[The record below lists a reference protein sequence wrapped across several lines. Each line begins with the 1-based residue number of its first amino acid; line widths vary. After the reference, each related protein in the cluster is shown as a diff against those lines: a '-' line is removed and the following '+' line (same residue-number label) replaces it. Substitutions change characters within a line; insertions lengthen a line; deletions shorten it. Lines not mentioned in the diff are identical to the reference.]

1 MSTDNLWFRPSA
13 YGFFHPDP
21 ELQLCWCPHCRE
33 ILRGVRIHVY
43 PQGGR
48 NKPYCSRHDAEDDL
62 VPVTDEA
69 VRAAYRLGG
78 LVAATKAAKNL
89 WPA

>member
-1 MSTDNLWFRPSA
+1 
-13 YGFFHPDP
+13 
-21 ELQLCWCPHCRE
+21 
-33 ILRGVRIHVY
+33 
-43 PQGGR
+43 
-48 NKPYCSRHDAEDDL
+48 
-62 VPVTDEA
+62 A

>member
-1 MSTDNLWFRPSA
+1 MTDDLWNHPGDYRFL
-13 YGFFHPDP
+13 HPDP
-21 ELQLCWCPHCRE
+21 ELHLCWCPHCRR
-33 ILRGVRIHVY
+33 ILFPDEVHVFPRGGKH
-43 PQGGR
+43 
-48 NKPYCSRHDAEDDL
+48 KPFCGEHDAEDDL
-62 VPVTDEA
+62 VPVTDTA